1 MEDNQKY
8 HWFLICG
15 IEGNYEGNHITT
27 LQIAEPTRNVTNKKL
42 EEWKQILIQETN
54 KNGSKA
60 TNKMMVTGASYLG
73 EMTKVEFFGEENG
86 S

>member
-8 HWFLICG
+8 HWFLVSG
-15 IEGNYEGNHITT
+15 IEANYGGDRIST
-27 LQIAEPTRNVTNKKL
+27 LQIAESTRNVTSKKL
-42 EEWKQILIQETN
+42 EEFRQILIQETN

-60 TNKMMVTGASYLG
+60 TDKMMITGVSYLG
-73 EMTKVEFFGEENG
+73 EMTKAEFFGEENG